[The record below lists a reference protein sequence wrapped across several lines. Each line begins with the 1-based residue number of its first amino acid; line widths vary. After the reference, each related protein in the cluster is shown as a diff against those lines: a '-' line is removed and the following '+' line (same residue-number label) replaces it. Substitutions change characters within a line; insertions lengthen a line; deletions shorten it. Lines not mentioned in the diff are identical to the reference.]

1 MGRSRNESRPQNKLF
16 PRWGF
21 AVLASGGFWASGL
34 YAGMIRS
41 GATSIHEFVAA
52 IGFGL
57 LGLVMLWGVL
67 GRQQ

>member
-1 MGRSRNESRPQNKLF
+1 MRQTEGPSPNRARGF

-21 AVLASGGFWASGL
+21 AVLAAGGCWASGL
-34 YAGMIRS
+34 YAGMLRAGEASAGDIA
-41 GATSIHEFVAA
+41 GA

-67 GRQQ
+67 GSRR